1 MVTARDAVVAAEVP
15 GRIVCD
21 SGSLKITPVGITEG
35 SKSLGSLVCFS
46 HFSLRISIFG
56 ADSLVVDCPDAVPKA
71 TTHRNNVQDNGHFNV
86 IRGGITMLILRHQQS
101 HNDRKILGNGAMFLP
116 FPRFALF
123 EEFAQTLCSTRIPPY
138 CVICV

>member
-21 SGSLKITPVGITEG
+21 SGSLKITPVGITDG
-35 SKSLGSLVCFS
+35 SKPLGSLVCFS

-71 TTHRNNVQDNGHFNV
+71 MIDRNIVADTVHFDF
-86 IRGGITMLILRHQQS
+86 ILMCITMLFWSRQQS
-101 HNDRKILGNGAMFLP
+101 SN
-116 FPRFALF
+116 
-123 EEFAQTLCSTRIPPY
+123 
-138 CVICV
+138 